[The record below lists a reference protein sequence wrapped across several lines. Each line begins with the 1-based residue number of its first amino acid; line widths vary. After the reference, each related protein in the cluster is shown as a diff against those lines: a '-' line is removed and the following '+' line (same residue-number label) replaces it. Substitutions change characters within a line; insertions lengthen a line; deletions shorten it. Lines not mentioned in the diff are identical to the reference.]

1 VGCES
6 EASSIS
12 GSISERDVCSEVSMV
27 MIFGKK
33 MGQLE
38 GGEDMGKSY
47 SYCLAP

>member
-6 EASSIS
+6 VASSIS
-12 GSISERDVCSEVSMV
+12 GSISERDVCSEV